1 MVRLLL
7 ADEGWMVTRKKPAR
21 RVELITVRRLWW
33 SAACVRYAAC
43 ARI

>member
-7 ADEGWMVTRKKPAR
+7 ADEGWMVTRSLAR

-33 SAACVRYAAC
+33 SAACARYAAC

>member
-7 ADEGWMVTRKKPAR
+7 ADEGWMVYAKPAR
-21 RVELITVRRLWW
+21 RVELITVGRLWW

>member
-7 ADEGWMVTRKKPAR
+7 ADEGWMVTQPAR